1 MLTCWSW
8 PRWWGWAG
16 WCTAPRRSRT
26 ATPRTCPPGSCRPRT
41 LLSCVPQPISRYL
54 IRCGVSIITIIWSFC
69 YSPRGDVPVPGA
81 GHGDDGPVQ
90 RLQHTR
96 VTAWHVTHDTR
107 DTHDNLC
114 NAVTFAQIALATR
127 PTSRHLRP
135 PDSRQRRCGA
145 VSANSNIL
153 QTLVQGSSERFHDTL
168 QKFILRRVVRNAA
181 WAGLG
186 WVEKCRLYSLV
197 ITDS

>member
-1 MLTCWSW
+1 MQ
-8 PRWWGWAG
+8 RKA
-16 WCTAPRRSRT
+16 APS
-26 ATPRTCPPGSCRPRT
+26 TPA
-41 LLSCVPQPISRYL
+41 L
-54 IRCGVSIITIIWSFC
+54 
-69 YSPRGDVPVPGA
+69 VPGPA
-81 GHGDDGPVQ
+81 AVFKSGQ
-90 RLQHTR
+90 RIETVGGNMTLWR
-96 VTAWHVTHDTR
+96 VMWHVTHDTR

-114 NAVTFAQIALATR
+114 NSVTFAQIALATR

-186 WVEKCRLYSLV
+186 WAGWKSADYIHWSLLIHKAEV
-197 ITDS
+197 NKEPTKQIFINLLLHITYPHTHCCYIIQFTGM